1 MEKNLAFFCYGLDN
15 AALDAIFLYCIKRL
29 RFVESINPIIL
40 DGLKEYLDD
49 SPNIPREMQD
59 LVERLLRVETH
70 SSISR
75 EGIDK
80 IYEQILEKFVDNGN
94 LVEWCKNNVSR

>member
-1 MEKNLAFFCYGLDN
+1 MEN
-15 AALDAIFLYCIKRL
+15 
-29 RFVESINPIIL
+29 INPIIL

-70 SSISR
+70 GSISR
-75 EGIDK
+75 AGIDK
-80 IYEQILEKFVDNGN
+80 IYDQILEKFVDNGK
-94 LVEWCKNNVSR
+94 LVEWSKNNVNG